1 MSRGAVLC
9 CCLVMASAAP
19 AAVAGQPPSTFDALT
34 APPAT
39 LPAGC
44 GLVPLASEWKD
55 GRRVTGGLWAWQRLR
70 SNPWTGEKPS
80 VLTDIRTRM
89 FGLSPMP
96 DGPPDARA
104 AGQIARTLV
113 EGMSG
118 YAAVYHQD
126 AERVAVYALRSAD
139 PREWMRPSLPG
150 KDDGTGQA
158 FVRFRKGR
166 VAALVVGDRGPCF
179 AAIEGHLRAVVPTID
194 VARTAPSIAPIAK
207 PGS

>member
-1 MSRGAVLC
+1 MPAVL
-9 CCLVMASAAP
+9 
-19 AAVAGQPPSTFDALT
+19 AGQPPSTVDALT
-34 APPAT
+34 APPTT

-44 GLVPLASEWKD
+44 ALVPVASEWKD

-80 VLTDIRTRM
+80 VLTDIRSRM

-113 EGMSG
+113 DGMSG
-118 YAAVYHQD
+118 YAAVYRQD
-126 AERVAVYALRSAD
+126 AARVAVYALRAVD
-139 PREWMRPSLPG
+139 PLEWSRSSLPE

-158 FVRFRKGR
+158 FARFRKGR
-166 VAALVVGDRGPCF
+166 VAVLVVGDRGPCF
-179 AAIEGHLRAVVPTID
+179 AAIERHVRS
-194 VARTAPSIAPIAK
+194 ARVGPD
-207 PGS
+207 